1 MRVSRTTARS
11 PRISRQDT
19 TITKAPQDR
28 PFVARA
34 KLFANGRSQ
43 AVRLPKE
50 FRLEG
55 KEVLI
60 HREGRRL
67 ILEPLDTR
75 GWPVDLWE
83 RLDEISAGVGDEWQ
97 RPADP
102 VPPPIER
109 ERDLP

>member
-1 MRVSRTTARS
+1 MAASRSASQPSQDRRS
-11 PRISRQDT
+11 VRTSS
-19 TITKAPQDR
+19 KAPADR
-28 PFVARA
+28 PFVARG

-55 KEVLI
+55 TEVLI

-67 ILEPLDTR
+67 ILEPVDAK
-75 GWPVDLWE
+75 GWPVDLWDQ
-83 RLDEISAGVGDEWQ
+83 LDTLAAGIHDDWQ

-102 VPPPIER
+102 VPPPIDR

>member
-1 MRVSRTTARS
+1 MQPSANAKRET
-11 PRISRQDT
+11 
-19 TITKAPQDR
+19 DR
-28 PFVARA
+28 PSVARG

-50 FRLEG
+50 FRLPG

-60 HREGRRL
+60 HREGNRL
-67 ILEPLDTR
+67 VMEPIDVK
-75 GWPVDLWE
+75 GWPIGLWE
-83 RLDEISAGVGDEWQ
+83 RIDELAAGFDDDWQ

-102 VPPPIER
+102 VPPPTRR